1 MWKKLVAGVIA
12 AAAVVL
18 LTLPTPALAG
28 SARYPRYAGGWDR
41 YGGPHCYRP
50 PVRYYAPPVRYYAPP
65 PPYYYKPYRPGVN
78 VQLAL
83 PLPFFSVHIR

>member
-1 MWKKLVAGVIA
+1 MWKKLVAGAIA
-12 AAAVVL
+12 AVAVVL
-18 LTLPTPALAG
+18 LTLPAPALAG
-28 SARYPRYAGGWDR
+28 SARYPRYYGAGGH
-41 YGGPHCYRP
+41 GGPYCYRP

-65 PPYYYKPYRPGVN
+65 PYYYSYRPGVN